1 MGYNESRYLTIPD
14 TLLMQPMVNIA
25 LRAARQASEQ
35 ITRALERLDLIKSEQ
50 DSVATFL
57 TDTCRNVERSIAF
70 NIQKANPHHSIFGD
84 YSGEYAAQE
93 EGPTPCEWRVHCID
107 NVVHFSN
114 GIPSFAI
121 CLTGTVRGKIEHA
134 LVLNPITG
142 EEFTASNGQGAQL
155 NGKRLRVSNHKTLEN
170 TVIGT
175 GFLARP
181 ADAKHLDLQLN
192 ITRAIIESGAST
204 FSTGSVALNLAYT
217 AAGRL
222 DGIVQQGVTSDDVD
236 AGLLILREA
245 GGLSG
250 DFNGGT
256 NVRGTGELIAANP
269 KLFKA
274 LMTKVHAVK

>member
-1 MGYNESRYLTIPD
+1 
-14 TLLMQPMVNIA
+14 MQPMVNIA

-50 DSVATFL
+50 DSVASFL
-57 TDTCRNVERSIAF
+57 ADTGRNIERGIAF

-84 YSGEYAAQE
+84 YSGEHAAQE
-93 EGPTPCEWRVHCID
+93 EGPNPCEWRVHAID
-107 NVVHFSN
+107 NIVHFSH
-114 GIPSFAI
+114 GIPSIAL

-134 LVLNPITG
+134 LILNPITG

-155 NGKRLRVSNHKTLEN
+155 NGKRLRVSNQKTLNN

-181 ADAKHLDLQLN
+181 SDAKNLELQLN
-192 ITRAIIESGAST
+192 ITRTLIEAEAST
-204 FSTGSVALNLAYT
+204 FTTGSVALNLAYT

-222 DGIVQQGVTSDDVD
+222 DGIVQQGVISDDVD

-250 DFNGGT
+250 DFSGGT
-256 NVRGTGELIAANP
+256 DVRGKGELIAANP

-274 LMTKVHAVK
+274 LMTKVHTAK